1 MAQIFIAGCLFS
13 ERECTWLS
21 LNDHLLIRVLL
32 QAVRKTLYNYR
43 VRSREDC
50 DILALHKDTMY
61 IHGRSSLLKKNC
73 ALASVIELRAMNIV
87 STVPS

>member
-1 MAQIFIAGCLFS
+1 MAQIFIAGCLFG

-61 IHGRSSLLKKNC
+61 MDDHHYLKKYC
-73 ALASVIELRAMNIV
+73 ALASAIELRAMNIV